1 MSSFE
6 KKLAQLLESAADNKA
21 ITKQNADQLMAF
33 MKSDEYENKGWFN
46 LSGAMGGLGSLI
58 VCLGISL
65 IIAKNWY
72 ALNDFTKISGFI
84 ALLGGMHFVG
94 LYASGKGYNRTAQ
107 ALHFLGAG
115 LVLAGIGLVAQ
126 IFHLHSDKGEAF
138 LIWTIMILPLAALL
152 RNGPIALMSA
162 IAFTLWG
169 NIYMRYSL
177 VSSEWMHIIAF
188 NSSICIL
195 TIMAGLLLKYKN
207 SEIASYL
214 QTPGMIILVFGSYLF
229 GFSHNFGDIHFPK
242 EIHILPYTVLLLAI
256 ISGVYLFIKNKQ
268 NRFDQYFIL
277 AIGAN
282 IVPVLLICT
291 AFLFGFNSNSYFEHF
306 SFGWTHKIYYL
317 PLLMSISAWIGYFAF
332 AFWGV
337 IFGALNHHRW
347 MLNCNII
354 LIGIGVFTRFIDLVG
369 NMMDTGMMF
378 IVCGL
383 FIFAIGFGLEKWRR
397 KLIAHSLIKAGA

>member
-6 KKLAQLLESAADNKA
+6 KKLAHLLESATDHKA

-33 MKSDEYENKGWFN
+33 VKSDEYDNKGWFN
-46 LSGAMGGLGSLI
+46 LSGAMGGLGALI

-72 ALNDFTKISGFI
+72 ALSDLIKISGFI
-84 ALLGGMHFVG
+84 ALLGGTHFAG
-94 LYASGKGYNRTAQ
+94 LYLASKEYNKTAQ

-115 LVLAGIGLVAQ
+115 LVLAGIGLIAQ

-138 LIWTIMILPLAALL
+138 LTWTIMILPLAILL

-162 IAFTLWG
+162 IAFTVWG
-169 NIYMRYSL
+169 NIYMKYSL
-177 VSSEWMHIIAF
+177 VNSEWMNLVVF
-188 NSSICIL
+188 NSSMCIL
-195 TIMAGLLLKYKN
+195 AVMTGLLLKYKN

-214 QTPGMIILVFGSYLF
+214 QTPGMIILVLDSYIF
-229 GFSHNFGDIHFPK
+229 GFSHNFGNIDFPK
-242 EIHILPYTVLLLAI
+242 EVHILPYTILVASI
-256 ISGVYLFIKNKQ
+256 IAGIYLFIRNKY
-268 NRFDQYFIL
+268 NRFDQYFIV
-277 AIGAN
+277 AIGINA
-282 IVPVLLICT
+282 VPVLLICI
-291 AFLFGFNSNSYFEHF
+291 AFLFDFDSNSYFEHF
-306 SFGWTHKIYYL
+306 SYGWTQKIYYL
-317 PLLMSISAWIGYFAF
+317 PFLMSVFAWVGYFAL

-337 IFGALNHHRW
+337 IYGALNHHRW

-354 LIGIGVFTRFIDLVG
+354 LIGVGVFTRFVDLVG

-383 FIFAIGFGLEKWRR
+383 VIFAIGFGLEKWRR
-397 KLIAHSLIKAGA
+397 RLIAQANVGA